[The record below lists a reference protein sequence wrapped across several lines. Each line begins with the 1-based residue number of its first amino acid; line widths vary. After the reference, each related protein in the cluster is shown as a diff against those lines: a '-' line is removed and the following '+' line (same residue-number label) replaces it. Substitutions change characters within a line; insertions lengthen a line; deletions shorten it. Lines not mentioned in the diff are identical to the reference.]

1 MQTPNPLDAK
11 REENNKKYDAA
22 YDNAKK
28 ALEDARAELQA
39 AEQAAANCS
48 TDTEKQRLA
57 DAEEA
62 NGLMSPS
69 AEDIVAAQEEYE
81 SAKRAADNADKHY
94 RFTVK
99 LVEQAK
105 NDLNN
110 AGFFSKPS
118 AKRALNSAEAKM
130 VAAKNASIEADKKL
144 AEAKANKPTEKDLN
158 RAKAITESLEKAQKA
173 LEEKQKECNDLK
185 EASQAAKAKLD
196 GLGYDENDLNKMAD
210 LVKRAKKKYTG
221 VATAWVRDKNGDKNL
236 EDLRNLD
243 GKNFR
248 SVAHQNEKRIDDT
261 GGLNAMKGGDAG
273 VSPARSFYMNEDYL
287 FTDSLTSPTLDA
299 ATFASKPE
307 LQTLILSEFQPYN
320 MLSIAD
326 LLPGAADAMAGAMN
340 TVGKLVGQTAISIAK
355 NALINGQIDR
365 FSKNPSELYEMG
377 YSGAENGGTRER
389 KYFTPDPVQQVQNM
403 FNGGKWLNT
412 YELPYWGNMY
422 LKGQYSNDWDLGNI
436 QNALGKGL
444 GEMLGNF
451 GVDYPANPKFKV
463 SMKPTRDQIKTEFYL
478 INSSSEWLRRNFEFI
493 QAIFAGT
500 LWLHMKYCLVRPTN
514 VYHVLCPGRFQIYW
528 AAMDAVITFEG
539 KLRKSKDVSRAL
551 RGYGINSID
560 EDMLW
565 PDAWKISLNIRDL
578 TPNNFN
584 LYAEYY
590 ARGYIED
597 EVAMLGNQISLGKM
611 INEIGG
617 YFNEFKDDTKKALDD
632 MKKQAKQSVG
642 DVNTGNKWIDG
653 AASGIGDMLDK
664 LPNLSTPPTNQP
676 QQQQPQQ

>member
-1 MQTPNPLDAK
+1 MQNQNPLDAK
-11 REENNKKYDAA
+11 REENNKRYDAA

-28 ALEDARAELQA
+28 ALEDARAELQS

-48 TDTEKQRLA
+48 TSLEKQRLA

-62 NGLMSPS
+62 AAMMTPS
-69 AEDIVAAQEEYE
+69 AEKIVEIQNKIAAAEQ
-81 SAKRAADNADKHY
+81 AADSADKHY
-94 RFTVK
+94 RFTLKMASQASKELNDVK
-99 LVEQAK
+99 NRTSFLSGERLAAQRAF
-105 NDLNN
+105 D
-110 AGFFSKPS
+110 S
-118 AKRALNSAEAKM
+118 AHAKM
-130 VAAKNASIEADKKL
+130 VDAGNAKRDADKKL
-144 AEAKANKPTEKDLN
+144 ADLN
-158 RAKAITESLEKAQKA
+158 SQRPSDAELSRAKEIADSLEKAKQA
-173 LEEKQKECNDLK
+173 LDTKQKECDDAEKAALD
-185 EASQAAKAKLD
+185 AKAKLD
-196 GLGYDENDLNKMAD
+196 DLGYDENDLDKMAD
-210 LVKRAKKKYTG
+210 LVRRAKKKYTG

-248 SVAHQNEKRIDDT
+248 SVARQNAKRVEDN
-261 GGLNAMKGGDAG
+261 GGLNAMKGGNAG

-287 FTDSLTSPTLDA
+287 FTDSLVSPTLDA
-299 ATFASKPE
+299 STFASKPE
-307 LQTLILSEFQPYN
+307 LQFLILSEFQPYN

-326 LLPGAADAMAGAMN
+326 LLPGAADGMAKAMN
-340 TVGKLVGQTAISIAK
+340 AVGKLVGQTAISIAK

-377 YSGAENGGTRER
+377 YNGSASGGTRER

-412 YELPYWGNMY
+412 YELPYWGNAY
-422 LKGQYSNDWDLGNI
+422 LKGQYSNDWETGNI

-463 SMKPTRDQIKTEFYL
+463 SMKPTRDPIKTEFYL
-478 INSSSEWLRRNFEFI
+478 INSSAEWLKRNFEFI

-500 LWLHMKYCLVRPTN
+500 SWLHMKYCLVRPPN

-528 AAMDAVITFEG
+528 AAMDAVVTFEG
-539 KLRKSKDVSRAL
+539 KLRKSKDVSRSL
-551 RGYGINSID
+551 REYGINSID

-597 EVAMLGNQISLGKM
+597 EVAMLGNQISLGNM

-617 YFNEFKDDTKKALDD
+617 YFKEFKADTEKALDNV
-632 MKKQAKQSVG
+632 KQQAISAFD
-642 DVNTGNKWIDG
+642 DVDTGNKFIDST
-653 AASGIGDMLDK
+653 AHDLADFLDSSK
-664 LPNLSTPPTNQP
+664 NPLDQNNQ
-676 QQQQPQQ
+676 Q